1 MSDLSPSIKYSAPRW
16 EMFSL
21 FAVCAMAVCV
31 SLGAALVS
39 LSKVLVLVAV
49 LGRMWL
55 DGWDGFKTWMRWA
68 PRPVLIIVL
77 AGFWFAISA
86 GWTQADAHEALAA
99 FGRHFRLIWMIA
111 VLYLIRQ
118 PSHAWTVLS
127 WLVVGQVFVV
137 LMSWLMWLGV
147 PIPFATAGYPLELGI
162 LFTSTLEQPV
172 METLLVVL
180 LWQFRSRWSNSL
192 GGSGAGTIGVYAM
205 LGLAVANV
213 FLVMSGRTGYLVMF
227 VFLGLLLWMASP
239 RKLRV
244 ALLLLPVLLAVML
257 FQISP
262 RFHDRVMQVRDDVV
276 HYQQGDI
283 NSSQG
288 LRLEMWRV
296 SLDAAQDKPWW
307 GHGVGSYPKI
317 YAAYRGRNKDWERL
331 SRISNISSGWP
342 SLGLVGLWL
351 LLAFFTS
358 VMFHARQL
366 TADAKGALL
375 ATVLIAAVMSLA
387 NCPLYDVGIG
397 EFFFLMMAALSAMRE
412 VNPWK
417 IIGKR
422 NGNLQ

>member
-1 MSDLSPSIKYSAPRW
+1 
-16 EMFSL
+16 
-21 FAVCAMAVCV
+21 
-31 SLGAALVS
+31 
-39 LSKVLVLVAV
+39 
-49 LGRMWL
+49 
-55 DGWDGFKTWMRWA
+55 
-68 PRPVLIIVL
+68 VLIIVL